1 MFKNFYLLLMYSS
14 FGHNFFQYK
23 NERIQDRILEYAK
36 LERKIEMHVPYYEVQ
51 ALMRKRDKHLMEK
64 QIEMENKLQPLKEG
78 NKKPNNI
85 VFDINTFKEWI
96 DSTRRLMDDPY
107 SDKSKTE
114 FNQVITYR
122 VKLTLNILS
131 LKVSMGRF

>member
-23 NERIQDRILEYAK
+23 NERIHDRILEYAK

-64 QIEMENKLQPLKEG
+64 QIEMEDELQPLEDG
-78 NKKPNNI
+78 NTEPNNI
-85 VFDINTFKEWI
+85 VFDIKKFNEWI

-107 SDKSKTE
+107 SDKSKAE
-114 FNQVITYR
+114 LNQVITYR
-122 VKLTLNILS
+122 VQ
-131 LKVSMGRF
+131 